1 MLCIHILSV
10 LFAGGYFLRSTTT
23 NQGKLSRRLL
33 SPAFTVDDISCLTF
47 YYSLQ
52 MLGKS
57 QWAAFAVYAVTPG
70 LPDIHAANDTGS
82 DLLWVVQQVTDGVF
96 HQGQAEITT
105 GSFRLLFEVN
115 GQAVKASLDDV
126 LLTEG
131 QCHNTSTYRIHV
143 FKLTL
148 QRIDSLDTIMYSE
161 QVNAQQANSIW
172 IVQLTPIYATALP
185 SVFGSLKCL

>member
-1 MLCIHILSV
+1 
-10 LFAGGYFLRSTTT
+10 
-23 NQGKLSRRLL
+23 
-33 SPAFTVDDISCLTF
+33 
-47 YYSLQ
+47 

-131 QCHNTSTYRIHV
+131 QCHNTSMYRNIQSRSKV
-143 FKLTL
+143 T
-148 QRIDSLDTIMYSE
+148 S
-161 QVNAQQANSIW
+161 
-172 IVQLTPIYATALP
+172 
-185 SVFGSLKCL
+185 